1 MTASGSN
8 NSFSQKSVPDDEAF
22 DQFYQSIEL
31 DQVEYNKKE
40 LSIGHLAD
48 KERNNFVNILRNH
61 NFTNKT
67 HYDAFWLEKRKELP
81 YLYNLCL
88 MFFNI
93 LTSSAYVER
102 FFSICGVVNRKRAGN
117 MTDEKLIN
125 RAFLKS
131 NLTILNEMAE

>member
-1 MTASGSN
+1 MTASGS

-67 HYDAFWLEKRKELP
+67 HYDAFWFEKRKELP

-93 LTSSAYVER
+93 PTSSAYVER
-102 FFSICGVVNRKRAGN
+102 FFSICGVVN
-117 MTDEKLIN
+117 
-125 RAFLKS
+125 
-131 NLTILNEMAE
+131 